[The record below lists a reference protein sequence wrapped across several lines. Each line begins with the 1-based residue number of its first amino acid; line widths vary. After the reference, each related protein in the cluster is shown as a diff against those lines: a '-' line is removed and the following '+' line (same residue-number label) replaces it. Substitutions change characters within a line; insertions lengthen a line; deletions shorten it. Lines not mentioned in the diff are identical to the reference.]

1 MITKALFELPG
12 GGMLRADAAAS
23 YLRMRAAGMP
33 AGGVQV
39 FYRSLKKQ
47 AKLFHLHQLGL
58 GPLAAK
64 PTPNAPHVRGVA
76 MDLRTGGSGAYHPS
90 AAHLWLSH
98 GGDGSTRPKPGEK
111 LRSHAF
117 GWRRSVPSE
126 RWHYGYDPARD
137 HKRSTDLR
145 ARLKKVGFTDVAK
158 FQAAHGLK
166 PDGKDGPLTWKV
178 LLTLTGVGNV
188 PAADVALNFR
198 FGHAAFAGQSAADVD
213 DLARGRFLHDG
224 LACSVYTLTGAP
236 EQRRDALRKA
246 LGGPDAWLVYPIA
259 DTTVMWSAAKWVHHD
274 RVGVAFGAAGSGG
287 AVRARLSGRSSG
299 RALDVIAV
307 QSRPSDEFA
316 SPTDATDAQQVD
328 LATAITQLHRPKV
341 PTVVAGDL
349 GSAQATDVLTKRGFV
364 RVSGAAPQGDHPDH
378 QVWASATVHLRQA
391 NGVADPAVD
400 GRAWK
405 LKLTLPKLNS

>member
-1 MITKALFELPG
+1 MIKKALFELPG

-76 MDLRTGGSGAYHPS
+76 MDLRTGGLGAYHPS

-145 ARLKKVGFTDVAK
+145 G
-158 FQAAHGLK
+158 
-166 PDGKDGPLTWKV
+166 
-178 LLTLTGVGNV
+178 
-188 PAADVALNFR
+188 
-198 FGHAAFAGQSAADVD
+198 
-213 DLARGRFLHDG
+213 
-224 LACSVYTLTGAP
+224 
-236 EQRRDALRKA
+236 
-246 LGGPDAWLVYPIA
+246 
-259 DTTVMWSAAKWVHHD
+259 
-274 RVGVAFGAAGSGG
+274 RVGLDKLDQRGSAG
-287 AVRARLSGRSSG
+287 LDKLEQTGRSRRSTSRTPSSSERLLEPSG
-299 RALDVIAV
+299 DQLALDGSNPSSTSSRTPRVARPSMARRAPWV
-307 QSRPSDEFA
+307 STPSYSSRP
-316 SPTDATDAQQVD
+316 T
-328 LATAITQLHRPKV
+328 K
-341 PTVVAGDL
+341 AGT
-349 GSAQATDVLTKRGFV
+349 G
-364 RVSGAAPQGDHPDH
+364 
-378 QVWASATVHLRQA
+378 
-391 NGVADPAVD
+391 
-400 GRAWK
+400 
-405 LKLTLPKLNS
+405 